1 VAVLATDAQGRE
13 QQIEILEDGDHF
25 GEMALLQDKPR
36 SASIRTLTPCVVISL
51 SRHRFKRLV
60 ERFPAM
66 QPAIERR
73 MARSVENL
81 TSLQQSSSAA
91 S

>member
-1 VAVLATDAQGRE
+1 VLRRSAAAWRPHWRPGFV
-13 QQIEILEDGDHF
+13 IVL
-25 GEMALLQDKPR
+25 ALLQDQPR
-36 SASIRTLTPCVVISL
+36 SASIKTLTPCVVISL
-51 SRHRFKRLV
+51 SRRRFKRLV
-60 ERFPAM
+60 QRFPAM

-91 S
+91 P